1 MATTELPPTDA
12 RPEDDPLPDLAIP
25 QIAPSNGSNGSR
37 DLSETVITD
46 RDLLQTLLA
55 VDGRRTVQEI
65 AAGRGPQAQTHLQSL
80 AAQGLIRIE
89 LPTPPAAPAAPAPIP
104 KAEAEARPANAPDG
118 TPEGAPVICPKLG

>member
-65 AAGRGPQAQTHLQSL
+65 AAGRGPQAQTHLRSL

-89 LPTPPAAPAAPAPIP
+89 PPTPAP
-104 KAEAEARPANAPDG
+104 RPPRPPRRPYRWRRRRPRTASR
-118 TPEGAPVICPKLG
+118 

>member
-1 MATTELPPTDA
+1 MTTVELPPTDT
-12 RPEDDPLPDLAIP
+12 RPEDDPLPDLAVP
-25 QIAPSNGSNGSR
+25 QIVPSNGSNGSG

-65 AAGRGPQAQTHLQSL
+65 AAGRGPQTQTHLQSL

-89 LPTPPAAPAAPAPIP
+89 LPTPPAAPAAPAAPAP
-104 KAEAEARPANAPDG
+104 MPEA
-118 TPEGAPVICPKLG
+118 